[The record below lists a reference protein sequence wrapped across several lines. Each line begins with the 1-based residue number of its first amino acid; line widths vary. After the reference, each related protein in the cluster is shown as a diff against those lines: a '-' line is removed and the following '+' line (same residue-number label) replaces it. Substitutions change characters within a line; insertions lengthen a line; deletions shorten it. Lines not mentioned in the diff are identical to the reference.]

1 MKFLS
6 CFGEKQKAALDGEEG
21 LLEGQ
26 KPGCVF
32 CGVTREKGFDIVEEV
47 RCSTGEHGR
56 GLTETQDDELI
67 VFRDRWPRAAEH
79 LLIIPRRHVISVVP
93 ELTARDIPMS
103 EYGFVLRT
111 QLPRPGPCVGPRNSH
126 RSTPSIR

>member
-47 RCSTGEHGR
+47 RCSSDEQGQ
-56 GLTETQDDELI
+56 GLTVTQDDELI

-93 ELTARDIPMS
+93 ELSARDIPMS
-103 EYGFVLRT
+103 ECAFALRT
-111 QLPRPGPCVGPRNSH
+111 Q
-126 RSTPSIR
+126 